1 MKTMRPKRRTL
12 ILLGILSFII
22 YAVVAT
28 EIGPAL
34 PEIKT
39 EMRVNEAIMGLI
51 ASLQSLAGAFAIFG
65 GFLSDKFGKVRV
77 TSISL
82 WAIGLGS
89 LMISISSSIILLGI
103 SFFTLG
109 IGVGFFE
116 ASINAFVSDI
126 FREKRGLAINILHVG
141 WSVGST
147 VGPLLMTLMILLYGS
162 WRLGYLVVFPIFVML
177 PFVLWAVTKEIFNE
191 IDAKS
196 ELSNRSMVCRLTS
209 TLKVLPLLFLS
220 FLLISCNL
228 GISTWLPTIL
238 LDQGG
243 SLLESSLTV
252 SMFWALVGLGRLAW
266 APFVDKFGYWRVLML
281 GGFGSSL
288 LMVLG
293 SLSVP
298 IYLKILL
305 WAVSGFFLAPT
316 YPTVIAWVTT
326 SYPEFGG
333 TLSGA
338 VYTFATLGSFSS
350 TLLVGFIFS
359 SFGSVAAQLIFPLIM
374 GIVTIISYLS
384 RNYNT
389 SKYPIS

>member
-1 MKTMRPKRRTL
+1 MKTMRPRRRTL

-82 WAIGLGS
+82 WTIGLGS

-147 VGPLLMTLMILLYGS
+147 VGPLLMALMILLYGS
-162 WRLGYLVVFPIFVML
+162 WRLGYLVIFPIFVML

-209 TLKVLPLLFLS
+209 TLKVMPLLFLS

-243 SLLESSLTV
+243 SLLEASLTV
-252 SMFWALVGLGRLAW
+252 SMFWALVGLGRLVW

-288 LMVLG
+288 LIVLG

-316 YPTVIAWVTT
+316 YPTVIAWVTA

-359 SFGSVAAQLIFPLIM
+359 SFGSVVAQLIFPLIM

-384 RNYNT
+384 RNYTT
-389 SKYPIS
+389 SKSPIS